1 LSPLLIIARMGASM
15 NLILTKQATTD
26 PAQILRYRDRH
37 YAMELLAAAIGKLDL
52 FSWPKT
58 HTEASTEEIRAH
70 FETAERP
77 TDVLLTLCRANGFIT
92 TESDRHS
99 LTPLAHEYLVKDS
112 PWNLRPYYT
121 QVQDAPISLNF
132 LKVLQ
137 TGKQAHWDSDREGND
152 WHTSMQEEEF
162 ARDFTELMNCRGIAF
177 GQKLAQALT
186 PQLGNRSRLLDVGG
200 GSGIYASTIVAA
212 HPQLTAQV
220 LEMAPVD
227 MIARQE
233 IAKHGLQ
240 GKIGVITGDMFNVD
254 WPDCDILLLSNV
266 LHDWDFPEMRTLL
279 EKSEQ
284 ALQTGGL
291 LVIHEAFL
299 NDEKTGPLP
308 VAEYS
313 ALLMNVTQGKCYT
326 SAEYGAILTESGFEV
341 GEYQDTIADRGF
353 MTAVKQ

>member
-1 LSPLLIIARMGASM
+1 MLSPLLIIARMGASM
-15 NLILTKQATTD
+15 NPILTKPATTD

-37 YAMELLAAAIGKLDL
+37 YAMELLAAAIGHLDL
-52 FSWPKT
+52 FSWLKT

-121 QVQDAPISLNF
+121 QVQDTPIALNF

-152 WHTSMQEEEF
+152 WHTSMHEEEF
-162 ARDFTELMNCRGIAF
+162 ARNFTELMNCRGLTF
-177 GQKLAQALT
+177 GQKLAQALA

-227 MIARQE
+227 IIARQE
-233 IAKHGLQ
+233 LAKHGLQ
-240 GKIGVITGDMFNVD
+240 EKIDVITGDMFQD
-254 WPDCDILLLSNV
+254 TWPKDCDILLLSNV
-266 LHDWDFPEMRTLL
+266 LHDWDFPEVRMLL
-279 EKSEQ
+279 EKSAQ
-284 ALQTGGL
+284 ALPTGGL

-326 SAEYGAILTESGFEV
+326 PAE
-341 GEYQDTIADRGF
+341 
-353 MTAVKQ
+353 